1 MLDPKMLQQYARSQ
15 LNQPNEGLQH
25 SLNLFQRFKRL
36 YEKNPS
42 LLNEILALEEAEGQ
56 THLRPGNFFYVL
68 GLVTNHQALLVSNLM
83 KGRSQIFL
91 GAQQGDRR
99 IWTIGRDL
107 NQSALVVRND
117 QLSRCHAAICYDS
130 TNGFILYD
138 NDSTNGSYVNGVRI
152 RRSYMV
158 QDGDLVRLGSLKFG
172 FFRSSEYRRAKSPSA
187 KLLQHIE
194 DGIAPPTIPI
204 ETDID
209 TEAQATELDWAGVS
223 EETLYFLHRTQVEDA
238 KDLGN

>member
-1 MLDPKMLQQYARSQ
+1 MLDPKIKMLRQYALSQ
-15 LNQPNEGLQH
+15 LNTPNEGVQH

-56 THLRPGNFFYVL
+56 ARLRPGNFFYVL
-68 GLVTNHQALLVSNLM
+68 GLVTNHQALLVTNLM

-91 GAQQGDRR
+91 GAQKGDRR

-107 NQSALVVRND
+107 NKSALMVRD
-117 QLSRCHAAICYDS
+117 DRLSRCHAAICYDP

-158 QDGDLVRLGSLKFG
+158 QDGDRVRLGSLKFG

-187 KLLQHIE
+187 EMWQNIE
-194 DGIAPPTIPI
+194 GGIAPPTVPI
-204 ETDID
+204 ETNADPQS
-209 TEAQATELDWAGVS
+209 AELDWAGVS
-223 EETLYFLHRTQVEDA
+223 EETLYFLQRSQTEEDNRS
-238 KDLGN
+238 KN